1 LDRARDRLRHR
12 GQERRRP
19 PEPPRGDP
27 RRGGDR
33 GTAPRSG
40 RARARRRVREGGVT
54 LAGDIARFCRLTWD
68 RGLVSAAGGNISARI
83 GDTDTFLTTPSGV
96 ALRDTE
102 PDDLVTIDLAGRTLA
117 GPERCKPP
125 TEAHMHPA
133 IYAARPA
140 TRAVA
145 HLHPPHAIAFG
156 IRGEPIPLVTVTSEE
171 RLHHT
176 PVVPPAPSGS
186 PELAAGVAA
195 AVAAAPADT
204 QVMLLARHGIIAW
217 GASVEQACDVADLA
231 EYTARIAIAHA
242 ALPARRRV
250 IDISVPNARG
260 MHVYP
265 GDPVLRVES
274 VRRIADGDPCNLSLL
289 TLGSHTGTHVDA
301 PYHFLAD
308 GPRLGDVGLD
318 RMIGEA
324 LVADLRGRA
333 AIDAAALDDVALRH
347 GDILLCLPLRFPELD
362 GAPARAVLLACPL
375 RHGCLARSRRRSD
388 RRLRRRRRAPPRAR
402 WRRGAAGA
410 RGERPRA
417 TRHGVRAQHAEPHA

>member
-1 LDRARDRLRHR
+1 MTPGAREERLRN
-12 GQERRRP
+12 
-19 PEPPRGDP
+19 
-27 RRGGDR
+27 
-33 GTAPRSG
+33 
-40 RARARRRVREGGVT
+40 
-54 LAGDIARFCRLTWD
+54 DIARFCRITWD

-83 GDTDTFLTTPSGV
+83 GDTDTFLITPSGV

-102 PDDLVTIDLAGRTLA
+102 PDDVVTIDLAGKKLA
-117 GPERCKPP
+117 GSERYRPSK
-125 TEAHMHPA
+125 EALMHTA

-156 IRGEPIPLVTVTSEE
+156 IRGEPIPLMTVTSEE

-176 PVVPPAPSGS
+176 PVVPPASSGS
-186 PELAAGVAA
+186 PELARAVAA

-217 GASVEQACDVADLA
+217 GGSVQQACDVADLA
-231 EYTARIAIAHA
+231 EYTARIALAHA
-242 ALPARRRV
+242 AAPARRRV

-265 GDPVLRVES
+265 GDPVLQVES
-274 VRRIADGDPCNLSLL
+274 VRRITLGDACNLSLL

-308 GPRLGDVGLD
+308 GPRLGDVSLD
-318 RMIGEA
+318 RMVGEA

-333 AIDAAALDDVALRH
+333 AIDAAALDQVPLRA
-347 GDILLCLPLRFPELD
+347 GDILLCRTDNSWRWEATEFQRDFTYLTEDAAELLVARGVRAVGMDYLSIERFGSESFPVHHRLLGAGVFVIEGLDLRAVEPGRYTLVCLPLKFPELD
-362 GAPARAVLLACPL
+362 GAPARAVLLA
-375 RHGCLARSRRRSD
+375 
-388 RRLRRRRRAPPRAR
+388 
-402 WRRGAAGA
+402 
-410 RGERPRA
+410 
-417 TRHGVRAQHAEPHA
+417 